1 MIVLGNPKYG
11 NCKIYDMRS
20 RVNVSQYSPAF
31 ERFSRNRKY
40 SLEII
45 ANVDGRMMNVDGRM
59 TNVDD
64 QRSNEKKFKISKDVE
79 LSENAS
85 LTRLIS
91 TFIPLSL
98 PDFKRLRLIGQRLTP
113 DHEEYW
119 TRNYSKKSGI
129 FCVASENSKG
139 SLLELM
145 RLIDGR
151 ILSLEIPPG
160 HLVVFD
166 DIDVLHRLTPPVVL
180 NTSREYRGEQE
191 KKSLIETRMDVFRLD
206 IS

>member
-20 RVNVSQYSPAF
+20 RVNVSQYSSAF

-45 ANVDGRMMNVDGRM
+45 ANVDGRMTNVDGRMTNVDGRMTNVNDRM

-64 QRSNEKKFKISKDVE
+64 QRSNEKKFEISKDVE

-91 TFIPLSL
+91 TFIHLSL

-113 DHEEYW
+113 DHDEYW

-166 DIDVLHRLTPPVVL
+166 DTDPPKQNETP
-180 NTSREYRGEQE
+180 
-191 KKSLIETRMDVFRLD
+191 IFR
-206 IS
+206 